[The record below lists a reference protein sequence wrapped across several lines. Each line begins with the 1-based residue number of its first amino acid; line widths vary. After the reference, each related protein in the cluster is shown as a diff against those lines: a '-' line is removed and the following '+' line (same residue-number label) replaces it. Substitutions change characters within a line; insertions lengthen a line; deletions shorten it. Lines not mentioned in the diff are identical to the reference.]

1 MKFSVLLGCILPVIV
16 SPAAIAQ
23 TVALPGVNIPPGAS
37 ERVEETLPTPQPIPS
52 LPPSERPQSSPLPKL
67 DVPAVQPMP
76 GSTTGIPERI
86 RVNRIQVP
94 GNTVLQAEVERI
106 IAPNIGKELTFDE
119 LLNIRSQITEL
130 YLNNGYIS
138 SGAFIPND
146 QDLNSGN
153 IVIQAVEGELEK
165 VQIAGLRRLN
175 EGYVRKRIENAAS
188 TPLNRSKLERAL
200 QLLQIDPLISRV
212 EAELGAG
219 STPGRNILR
228 LKLTEAPTFHAGVQL
243 DNSQSSSVGA
253 FQGNVFVSNDN
264 LLGFGD
270 RLSLNYGRTAG
281 LNLYDGSY
289 TLPINAKDGT
299 LSFRY
304 SNNNSK
310 IIEDVFEEIGIRS
323 RSQTYSLSLRQPLTR
338 TVTNEFALGLSLDLR
353 RSRTFILDDVPF
365 SFSEGPDEGRSQATV
380 LRLSQDWVNRNAS
393 RVLAARSQFSV
404 GLDAFDA
411 TKNSGDIPD
420 GQFFSWIGQFQWVQ
434 QLSPRTVLLSRVA
447 TQLTPDSLL
456 SLERFSLGGAD
467 TVRGYRQN
475 QVVSDNGIFGSIEG
489 RIPLLA
495 KADRLQLTPFF
506 DWGYG
511 WNNSGDNPDPKFI
524 ASLGLG
530 LRARLLPGLE
540 TRIDYGIPLVRSS
553 GLEDQRLQFSVNYQF
568 F

>member
-1 MKFSVLLGCILPVIV
+1 MKLSFFSGLISPIV
-16 SPAAIAQ
+16 ACSAALAQ
-23 TVALPGVNIPPGAS
+23 TVLPPGITIPPGA
-37 ERVEETLPTPQPIPS
+37 ENRVEETLPKTQPTPSVQP
-52 LPPSERPQSSPLPKL
+52 SSPPRSSPPPRL
-67 DVPAVQPMP
+67 DVPTTPSFP
-76 GSTTGIPERI
+76 SGSSGIPEKVKVKSI
-86 RVNRIQVP
+86 KVL
-94 GNTVLQAEVERI
+94 GNTVLRSEIEGI

-119 LLNIRSQITEL
+119 LLKIRSQITEL
-130 YLNNGYIS
+130 YLSSGYIS
-138 SGAFIPND
+138 SGAFVPNN

-153 IVIQAVEGELEK
+153 IIIQTVEGELEK
-165 VQIAGLRRLN
+165 VQIAGLRRLS

-188 TPLNRSKLERAL
+188 APLNRSRLERAL
-200 QLLQIDPLISRV
+200 QLLQIDPLISKV

-219 STPGRNILR
+219 NTPGRNILR
-228 LKLTEAPTFHAGVQL
+228 LKLTEAPTFHAGVRL
-243 DNSQSSSVGA
+243 DNNQSPSVGA
-253 FQGNVFVSNDN
+253 LQGNAFINNDN
-264 LLGFGD
+264 FLGFGD
-270 RLSLNYGRTAG
+270 RLSLNYGRTEG
-281 LNLYDGSY
+281 LNLYGASY
-289 TLPINAKDGT
+289 TLPINSKDGT

-310 IIEDVFEEIGIRS
+310 IIEDIFEEIGIRS

-338 TVTNEFALGLSLDLR
+338 TVSNEFAVGLSLDLR
-353 RSRTFILDDVPF
+353 RSKTFILDDVPF

-380 LRLSQDWVNRNAS
+380 LRFSQDWVNRNSS

-447 TQLTPDSLL
+447 TQLTPDPLL

-489 RIPLLA
+489 RIPLTA
-495 KADRLQLTPFF
+495 QADRLQLTPFF

-511 WNNSGDNPDPKFI
+511 WNNLGENPDPKFI

-530 LRARLLPGLE
+530 LRARLFSGVE
-540 TRIDYGIPLVRSS
+540 ARIDYGIPLVRSS
-553 GLEDQRLQFSVNYQF
+553 DLEDQRFQFSVNYQF